1 MGLFNLLGKAT
12 EGYAGTKMVQKG
24 SDFLIN
30 KHTSVNVFL
39 LHSGLR
45 KHADELLKQYFLNHD
60 GGGQLNE
67 YEAALLKLAVFYAT
81 AENGGDEH
89 MAALVGDGIAK
100 IRAVGDGQISAG
112 ISLEVLSQTG
122 L

>member
-1 MGLFNLLGKAT
+1 MSFFNLLGKAA

-30 KHTSVNVFL
+30 KHTPVNVFL
-39 LHSGLR
+39 LNAGLR
-45 KHADELLKQYFLNHD
+45 RHADELLKQYFLNHN
-60 GGGQLNE
+60 GGGELNE
-67 YEAALLKLAVFYAT
+67 HEAALLKLAVFYAT
-81 AENGGDEH
+81 AEQASDEH
-89 MAALVGDGIAK
+89 MMALVGDAIAK
-100 IRAVGDGQISAG
+100 IRGLGGEQISAD

>member
-1 MGLFNLLGKAT
+1 MGLFDLLGKAT

-24 SDFLIN
+24 SDLLIN
-30 KHTSVNVFL
+30 KHTSINVFL

-45 KHADELLKQYFLNHD
+45 KHADELLKQYFLNHN
-60 GGGQLNE
+60 GGGRLNE
-67 YEAALLKLAVFYAT
+67 YDAALLKLAVFYAT
-81 AENGGDEH
+81 AENAGDEH

-100 IRAVGDGQISAG
+100 IRAIGDRQISAA